1 MQTFCAIQHY
11 DFNKITSYSYE
22 QLFQTMRK
30 LKLSYAEAE
39 QMYRKR
45 VFNVFARN
53 CDDHTKNFAFL
64 MEPDGKWK
72 LSPAYDI
79 CHAYR
84 PDSEWVSQHNLS
96 INGKRKDFVKDDL
109 LTIAKQNNIRNP
121 RGIINEVL
129 ETVAKWMNYAAK
141 YKVDNTLAKAIDTI
155 LILNI

>member
-1 MQTFCAIQHY
+1 M
-11 DFNKITSYSYE
+11 
-22 QLFQTMRK
+22 
-30 LKLSYAEAE
+30 
-39 QMYRKR
+39 
-45 VFNVFARN
+45 
-53 CDDHTKNFAFL
+53 
-64 MEPDGKWK
+64 
-72 LSPAYDI
+72 
-79 CHAYR
+79 
-84 PDSEWVSQHNLS
+84 SQHNLS